1 VPKQVRSHHPS
12 KPGGVLSSQAVS
24 AQLVVTRIH
33 CLRMMR
39 TLLTV
44 LTVFSSVL
52 RMLMILLPA
61 RPPERDLQASAH
73 AALRRARGFGK
84 SVRSSAFILLNAII
98 DNPHMRAVAQ
108 IEQPAY
114 RVLGHAKLF
123 GELNLRPSS
132 RAPSRRAR
140 NW

>member
-1 VPKQVRSHHPS
+1 
-12 KPGGVLSSQAVS
+12 
-24 AQLVVTRIH
+24 
-33 CLRMMR
+33 MR
-39 TLLTV
+39 TLV
-44 LTVFSSVL
+44 LTVRHEDETLL
-52 RMLMILLPA
+52 RGGGCPGPGATVADAADGADGIFERPTFLMILLPA

-73 AALRRARGFGK
+73 AALRRVRGFGK

-108 IEQPAY
+108 IEQQAY

-123 GELNLRPSS
+123 GELKLRPSS
-132 RAPSRRAR
+132 RAHSRRAR